1 MKFKILVVVIF
12 AFFSFSDNPK
22 ELPKVLLIGDS
33 ISIGYL
39 PFVQEIMKGKAW
51 VDRIPLKSN
60 GNAENCQGTTNGLQN
75 IDRWLG
81 NTKWDVIHFN
91 FGLHDIKHVKPTTG
105 KNSNDPKDPKQADLK
120 QYKKNLKE
128 IVKKLK
134 ATGAQLIFA
143 TTTPYPQGTKPLRAF
158 GDEIK
163 YNRAAIKIMKKNDIE
178 INDLHSFV
186 QPRMQE
192 LQRPIN
198 VHFTDYGSKEIA
210 AQVAQWI
217 TNKLEN
223 K

>member
-1 MKFKILVVVIF
+1 MKFKILVITIL
-12 AFFSFSDNPK
+12 AFNSFSNKPNK
-22 ELPKVLLIGDS
+22 LPRILLIGDS

-39 PFVQEIMKGKAW
+39 PYVQETMKGKAW

-60 GNAENCQGTTNGLQN
+60 GNAENCKGTTNGLHN

-81 NTKWDVIHFN
+81 DTKWDLIHFN
-91 FGLHDIKHVKPTTG
+91 FGLHDIKHVKPISG
-105 KNSNDPKDPKQADLK
+105 KNSNNPKHPQQSNLK

-134 ATGAQLIFA
+134 ATRAQLIFA
-143 TTTPYPQGTKPLRAF
+143 TTTPYPAGTKPFRAV

-186 QPRMQE
+186 KPRMQE
-192 LQRPIN
+192 LLKPVN
-198 VHFTDYGSKEIA
+198 VHFTDFGYKEIA
-210 AQVAQWI
+210 IQVSQCI
-217 TNKLEN
+217 TKKLEN
-223 K
+223 E